1 MKKILKYTMLS
12 AVLPILT
19 GGFCSCKKDDT
30 VTDPAK
36 AILGK
41 WEFVGVQLYKSKT
54 EPRESSGYL
63 EFLPDSLVAWYDYT
77 IKEYVLLEWR
87 YWLETAVSE
96 NGWHTL
102 RFRNPA
108 GGTTIERPLWM
119 DWWGHFLHELK
130 FLSKNKLEVY
140 DDSYDGGPDPR
151 PTLIYQRKK

>member
-1 MKKILKYTMLS
+1 MLS

-41 WEFVGVQLYKSKT
+41 WEFVGIQPYNSKV
-54 EPRESSGYL
+54 EPREPSGYL
-63 EFLPDSLVAWYDYT
+63 EFLPDSLVAWYDYAT
-77 IKEYVLLEWR
+77 KDYVLLEWR
-87 YWLETAVSE
+87 YWLETTVCE
-96 NGWHTL
+96 YGWLTL

-119 DWWGHFLHELK
+119 DWRGYTYPMHELK

-140 DDSYDGGPDPR
+140 DNSMDCDPNPC